1 MRSYKHLCW
10 KLLGCAASQTISDWQ
25 TFWFSFLVEGWTR
38 CSNCKSH
45 LVDMMEVPITPSPIL
60 HWKTKLAKT
69 GAAKLEIF
77 WRRMRIG
84 SFPIHSTVE
93 NEQKWQTVT
102 GRSLF
107 RFWPFLWIRI
117 QRLVP
122 SAVPASKNILWFI
135 QNESLSYVK
144 MKNYTQFIKDTFS
157 VQLFNLGK
165 KITPAPLV
173 VLVTNIRFDTRYQH
187 YDVSKFELALLWIK
201 ICTILSK
208 RFMW

>member
-45 LVDMMEVPITPSPIL
+45 LVDMMEVPITPIPIL
-60 HWKTKLAKT
+60 HWKTNSQR
-69 GAAKLEIF
+69 LELPN
-77 WRRMRIG
+77 WRFSEGGWGLGHFQSIVQLRMNKNG
-84 SFPIHSTVE
+84 
-93 NEQKWQTVT
+93 KTVT

-157 VQLFNLGK
+157 VQCKTF
-165 KITPAPLV
+165 
-173 VLVTNIRFDTRYQH
+173 
-187 YDVSKFELALLWIK
+187 
-201 ICTILSK
+201 
-208 RFMW
+208 